1 MRNVVEIIDMS
12 YEGAGVGKLGGKVVF
27 VPKTLVGD
35 VVEIEKVKE
44 TKSFVVGKV
53 LRFEVKSGN
62 RVEAKCPYFQTCG
75 GCDFQHCSYDKEKEL
90 KKALVLKEFEKVGW
104 KGGADFVSCGKRFSY
119 RNKIK
124 LDHVNGKLAFHGVK
138 GGGYVAVEGCEIA
151 SEEIGFALKKV
162 VKFLQVNS
170 FVGLKS
176 VYIKQVEKDVGICF
190 LFDKNG
196 KNGLKNAKNIEI
208 LQNFSVFYAFGD
220 VLESDG
226 TQVFC
231 VCGKTKFHKNLG
243 DFICEV
249 DVSAF
254 NQVNDEVANLLYN
267 EVVNVVDGKRVVN
280 AYSGQGL
287 LTMMLAKKSKFV
299 YGIEYQQSAHACA
312 ERLAEQMGDYKICNI
327 CGKVEEELGK
337 ILLKDCIDVVVL
349 DPAREGC
356 DRRVLDEILQSSI
369 EEIVYVSCNFS
380 TQVRDVSHLQEKF
393 FVESIKI
400 FDMFPCTMN
409 VETMV
414 VLRRKN

>member
-1 MRNVVEIIDMS
+1 MENIVEIIDMS
-12 YEGAGVGKLGGKVVF
+12 YEGSGVGKLDGKVVF

-44 TKSFVVGKV
+44 TKSFIIGKAV
-53 LRFEVKSGN
+53 RLEVKSDD
-62 RVEAKCPYFQTCG
+62 RIEAKCPYFQVCG

-90 KKALVLKEFEKVGW
+90 KKRLVLKELEKVGW
-104 KGGADFVSCGKRFSY
+104 KGGADFVSCGKCFSY

-124 LDHVNGKLAFHGVK
+124 LDYVNGKLAFHGIK
-138 GGGYVAVEGCEIA
+138 GDGYVAVERCEIA
-151 SEEIGFALKKV
+151 SEEINFALKKV
-162 VKFLQVNS
+162 VEFLQENS

-176 VYIKQVEKDVGICF
+176 VYIKQVEKEVGICF
-190 LFDKNG
+190 LFDKNA
-196 KNGLKNAKNIEI
+196 KNGLKSAKNIEI
-208 LQNFSVFYAFGD
+208 LHSFSAFYAIGD
-220 VLESDG
+220 VLESDE

-231 VCGKTKFHKNLG
+231 VCGKTKFHKNMG
-243 DFICEV
+243 DFVCEV

-267 EVVNVVDGKRVVN
+267 EVVKAVDGKRVVN

-287 LTMMLAKKSKFV
+287 LTTMLAKKSKFV

-312 ERLAEQMGDYKICNI
+312 ERLAEQMRDYKICNI

-337 ILLKDCIDVVVL
+337 ILLKDCIDAVVL

-356 DRRVLDEILQSSI
+356 DKKVLDEILQSSI

-380 TQVRDVSHLQEKF
+380 TQVRDISRLQEKYF
-393 FVESIKI
+393 IESVKI

-409 VETMV
+409 VESMV
-414 VLRRKN
+414 ILRRKN